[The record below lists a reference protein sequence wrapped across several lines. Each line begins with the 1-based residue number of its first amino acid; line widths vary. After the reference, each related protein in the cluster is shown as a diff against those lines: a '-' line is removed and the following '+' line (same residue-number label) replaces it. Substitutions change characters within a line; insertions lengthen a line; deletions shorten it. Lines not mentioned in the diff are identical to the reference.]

1 MVFKDINFS
10 IYVYKYIVSLEPGE
24 IVIREEDVKAM
35 IEKAYQKVTLKCFF
49 FILILNCTV
58 CSTWNP

>member
-1 MVFKDINFS
+1 MYIN
-10 IYVYKYIVSLEPGE
+10 IYIVSLEPGE

-49 FILILNCTV
+49 ILILNCTV
-58 CSTWNP
+58 CSI